1 MPQINCSR
9 QLGIARY
16 HLSGRKL
23 LAEDETERNHQRHG
37 RCSVDVSWLGSLIK
51 NSTELRKRPV
61 EEGLHGAR
69 ILDFQCLL
77 NSRSLSIFSIWEA

>member
-1 MPQINCSR
+1 MSNIQEHLRYGTFFWDVGAEVVLIRLHLRFCSRQLVDMPQINCSR

-37 RCSVDVSWLGSLIK
+37 RCSVDVSWLGSL
-51 NSTELRKRPV
+51 
-61 EEGLHGAR
+61 
-69 ILDFQCLL
+69 
-77 NSRSLSIFSIWEA
+77 